1 MNAPLVPFTPPAP
14 PGRFWTKMV
23 QGAQQLQFRAWRRCC
38 ACYGTPRRGRLDQKH
53 EHHRFFRR
61 RTTSVSCGWLRLG
74 SRYVG
79 DQCLWPAIFPAGFL
93 DVQVSEKFRAGEQP
107 RAAIVCSCRS
117 GTGFCLGHFG
127 LSGAILKRPPCAKVA
142 VRDGAW
148 GVARAF
154 ARRGHKDPIFSSH
167 LGRRRPEKC
176 RSLVAA
182 NMRGGTTHD
191 VMQPRMRAK
200 NPKKFRGA
208 APGWRQGGRPAMNFK
223 ARTRTRSHDASGER

>member
-1 MNAPLVPFTPPAP
+1 
-14 PGRFWTKMV
+14 MV
-23 QGAQQLQFRAWRRCC
+23 QGAQRLQFRACGWCC
-38 ACYGTPRRGRLDQKH
+38 ACYSAPRRGRLDQKH

-61 RTTSVSCGWLRLG
+61 RTTSVSYGWPRLG
-74 SRYVG
+74 FRYVG

-93 DVQVSEKFRAGEQP
+93 DVQVYEKFRAGEQP
-107 RAAIVCSCRS
+107 RAAIVGSCRS

-142 VRDGAW
+142 VRDRAW
-148 GVARAF
+148 EVARAF

-167 LGRRRPEKC
+167 LGRCRPEKC

-191 VMQPRMRAK
+191 VVQPRMRAK
-200 NPKKFRGA
+200 NPKKIPRGGSGV
-208 APGWRQGGRPAMNFK
+208 APRGP
-223 ARTRTRSHDASGER
+223 SHHEF